1 MRFPFL
7 MLLGL
12 AVASPGLA
20 PVASAADAST
30 AYVVTYVEAVPTYT
44 GQVRNLMRDL
54 VKASR
59 KDPGHIR
66 MELLQRI
73 GQPDQFVILE
83 AWKDKEAH
91 AAHLEAAHTKGFREK
106 LQPLL
111 RGPYDERPHT
121 NLSAGTARVA
131 LGGGDARSSAIFC
144 VTHVDIVPKEKDTG
158 VAMVKQLAETSRKDG
173 GNLRFDALTQNN
185 RPNHMTVVEIWA
197 DKKSLEEHG
206 ITAHKKQFREKL
218 MPLSG
223 SLYDER
229 LYRII
234 N

>member
-1 MRFPFL
+1 MRNLFS
-7 MLLGL
+7 MLFGL
-12 AVASPGLA
+12 AIAAPGLA
-20 PVASAADAST
+20 PVALADDANT
-30 AYVVTYVEAVPTYT
+30 AYVVTYFESVPGYT

-54 VKASR
+54 ARASR
-59 KDPGHIR
+59 KEPGHIR

-83 AWKDKEAH
+83 AWQDKDTH
-91 AAHLEAAHTKGFREK
+91 AAHMGAAHTKQFREK

-111 RGPYDERPHT
+111 RGPFDERPHT
-121 NLSAGTARVA
+121 NLSVGAAKVS
-131 LGGGDARSSAIFC
+131 LGGGDARATTIYG

-158 VAMVKQLAETSRKDG
+158 VGLVKQLSGTSRKDA
-173 GNLRFDALTQNN
+173 GNLRFDALTQNS
-185 RPNHMTVVEIWA
+185 RPNHMTIVEIWA
-197 DKKSLEEHG
+197 DKKTFEEHG
-206 ITAHKKQFREKL
+206 ITAHKRQFREKL

>member
-1 MRFPFL
+1 MRIPFL

-12 AVASPGLA
+12 AIVSAGLA
-20 PVASAADAST
+20 PVARADDANT
-30 AYVVTYVEAVPTYT
+30 AYVVTYFEAVPGYT

-54 VKASR
+54 ARASR
-59 KDPGHIR
+59 KEPGHVR
-66 MELLQRI
+66 MELLQRM

-83 AWKDKEAH
+83 TWKDKDTH
-91 AAHLEAAHTKGFREK
+91 AAHLGAAHTKQFRDK

-121 NLSAGTARVA
+121 NLSVGAAKVS
-131 LGGGDARSSAIFC
+131 LGGGDARASTIYG

-158 VAMVKQLAETSRKDG
+158 LGLVKQLSETSRKDG
-173 GNLRFDALTQNN
+173 GNLRFDALTQNS
-185 RPNHMTVVEIWA
+185 RPNHMTIIEIWS

-206 ITAHKKQFREKL
+206 ITAHKRQFREKL

>member
-20 PVASAADAST
+20 PVALAADAST
-30 AYVVTYVEAVPTYT
+30 AYVVTYFEAVPTYT

-121 NLSAGTARVA
+121 NLSVGAARVA

-158 VAMVKQLAETSRKDG
+158 VAMVKQLSETGRKDG
-173 GNLRFDALTQNN
+173 GNLRFDALTQNS

-206 ITAHKKQFREKL
+206 ITAQKKQFREKL
-218 MPLSG
+218 APLSG

-229 LYRII
+229 FYRII

>member
-1 MRFPFL
+1 MRFPFS
-7 MLLGL
+7 MLFGL
-12 AVASPGLA
+12 AIAAPGFA
-20 PVASAADAST
+20 PVALADDANT
-30 AYVVTYVEAVPTYT
+30 AYVVTYFESVPSYT

-54 VKASR
+54 AKASR

-66 MELLQRI
+66 MELLQRV

-83 AWKDKEAH
+83 AWQDKEAQ
-91 AAHLEAAHTKGFREK
+91 AAHAEAAHTKQFRDK

-121 NLSAGTARVA
+121 NLSVGPAKVT
-131 LGGGDARSSAIFC
+131 LGGGDARSTAIYV
-144 VTHVDIVPKEKDTG
+144 VTHVDVFPKEKDTAIG
-158 VAMVKQLAETSRKDG
+158 LIKQLSESARKDA
-173 GNLRFDALTQNN
+173 GNLRFDGLTQSS
-185 RPNHMTVVEIWA
+185 RPNHSTLVEIWA

-206 ITAHKKQFREKL
+206 ITAQKKQFREKL
-218 MPLSG
+218 APFSG

-229 LYRII
+229 FYRII